1 MAQERTFNINI
12 INNLPDL
19 REVYP
24 LEPLEPKRRV
34 IVMGFGGF
42 GFKDLSRERQ
52 EGESFRSWLRRARLY
67 VALSA
72 GLGIGLV
79 LNACGGGVG
88 DNNNNEA
95 QPQITP
101 IPLGGQE
108 LVFDKNPEIA
118 KIAARLANGE
128 RLSQKEIKR
137 FNDAVEELRK
147 QMATPPSTPTSETSS
162 IQITPTPRSRTPE
175 PTPEVYK
182 YQESIGLLNQI
193 KEFFNPENPETQKR
207 LGEFNID
214 MGPFGDYRTRRE
226 RVLPLIEQIQEL
238 IKKENLE
245 EAKLRASTLRQGL
258 LSTLRTTD
266 GKRDNHTINRQD
278 VEDFQKIDSENRV
291 IRKFVP
297 GELNLSGFLLPAY
310 KNEFPKNYKPE
321 LLSIPCLDSLCGS
334 TNYPQEILALKPK
347 IQAISSIEPQVLE
360 DIFKKFE
367 AAAFVGGQKSQWA
380 NYFDAFQSLKSE
392 YQRTKDEK
400 IKKVAGELSNFM
412 QANFSETY
420 QKIKAG
426 QKSHYLEI

>member
-245 EAKLRASTLRQGL
+245 EAKFHASTLRQGL

-310 KNEFPKNYKPE
+310 K
-321 LLSIPCLDSLCGS
+321 I
-334 TNYPQEILALKPK
+334 EIAAL
-347 IQAISSIEPQVLE
+347 VGLE
-360 DIFKKFE
+360 AD
-367 AAAFVGGQKSQWA
+367 
-380 NYFDAFQSLKSE
+380 
-392 YQRTKDEK
+392 R
-400 IKKVAGELSNFM
+400 
-412 QANFSETY
+412 
-420 QKIKAG
+420 
-426 QKSHYLEI
+426 